1 MSENELDLLEELRAL
16 AAAEPQAAS
25 LAVEQK
31 LLANFRA
38 RSVRRRRLVW
48 ESAVGAFAVAAA
60 VVTLFLSGPA
70 PKRSNAVAQAIQPA
84 APDIHQAI
92 AEPQQQDSDL
102 PQTRFAVVR
111 TDDVAPSFYPLP
123 EAADLPA
130 IETAMVVRVEMP
142 ASSLQFMG
150 VPLGEDVSAD
160 PVEADV
166 LLGQDGLAR
175 GVRLIQ

>member
-1 MSENELDLLEELRAL
+1 MSENELGLLEELRAL
-16 AAAEPQAAS
+16 AAAEPQTAS
-25 LAVEQK
+25 MAVEQK

-38 RSVRRRRLVW
+38 RNARRRRVVW
-48 ESAVGAFAVAAA
+48 AAGAFAAAA
-60 VVTLFLSGPA
+60 VVVALFLSVST
-70 PKRSNAVAQAIQPA
+70 PKRSNAVAPAIQA
-84 APDIHQAI
+84 VAPDARAAI
-92 AEPQQQDSDL
+92 VERQQQDSDL

-111 TDDVAPSFYPLP
+111 TDEVATSFYPLP

-142 ASSLQFMG
+142 VSFLQFMG

>member
-1 MSENELDLLEELRAL
+1 MSENELELLEGFREL

-25 LAVEQK
+25 AAVEYT

-38 RSVRRRRLVW
+38 RNTRRRRVVW
-48 ESAVGAFAVAAA
+48 GSAAGAFAAAAA
-60 VVTLFLSGPA
+60 VVGLFFSGPA
-70 PKRSNAVAQAIQPA
+70 PKPSNAVVNAIRPA
-84 APDIHQAI
+84 APDLQEAI
-92 AEPQQQDSDL
+92 VEPQQDSDL

-111 TDDVAPSFYPLP
+111 TDDVASSFYPLP

-130 IETAMVVRVEMP
+130 LETAMVVRVEMP

-150 VPLGEDVSAD
+150 VPLGDDVSAD